1 MATKSLNI
9 EFPSPT
15 SNPIRHNWTQE
26 EAEALFNQPFNDL
39 LYRAQKLHRQFFN
52 PNELQISTLLSIK
65 TGSCPEDCA
74 YFPQSAHY
82 NTGLEKEKL
91 ISVERVLEAANA
103 AKEAGATRFCMGAA
117 WRRPTD
123 KDLDQVCKM
132 VKAVQNIGLE
142 TCVTLGMLKENQAK
156 VLKESGLDYYNH
168 NIDTSENY
176 YSEIISTRT
185 FNDRIDT
192 ISHVRK
198 AGINVCAG
206 GIVGMGESKED
217 RAGMLKTLANMPSHP
232 ESVPINM
239 LVRAPGTP
247 LANVNNVDPFEFIRT
262 IAVSRIM
269 MPSSIVR
276 LSAGRNEMND
286 STQALCFLAGANS
299 IFYGDSL
306 LTTENPQMLQDQALF
321 DRLGLRPMVP
331 KVANE
336 KD

>member
-1 MATKSLNI
+1 
-9 EFPSPT
+9 
-15 SNPIRHNWTQE
+15 
-26 EAEALFNQPFNDL
+26 
-39 LYRAQKLHRQFFN
+39 
-52 PNELQISTLLSIK
+52 
-65 TGSCPEDCA
+65 
-74 YFPQSAHY
+74 
-82 NTGLEKEKL
+82 
-91 ISVERVLEAANA
+91 
-103 AKEAGATRFCMGAA
+103 
-117 WRRPTD
+117 
-123 KDLDQVCKM
+123 
-132 VKAVQNIGLE
+132 
-142 TCVTLGMLKENQAK
+142 
-156 VLKESGLDYYNH
+156 
-168 NIDTSENY
+168 
-176 YSEIISTRT
+176 
-185 FNDRIDT
+185 
-192 ISHVRK
+192 
-198 AGINVCAG
+198 
-206 GIVGMGESKED
+206 
-217 RAGMLKTLANMPSHP
+217 MLKTLANMPSHP